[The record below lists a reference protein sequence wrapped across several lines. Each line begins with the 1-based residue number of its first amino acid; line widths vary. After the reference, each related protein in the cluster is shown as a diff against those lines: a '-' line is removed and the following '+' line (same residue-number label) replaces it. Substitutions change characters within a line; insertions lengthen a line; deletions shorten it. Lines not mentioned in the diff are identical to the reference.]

1 MGGTAH
7 DFHRSL
13 SCGWPGGQR
22 GTLPAMATGA
32 LPDVAIPVPSTAAP
46 AARIVGR
53 FGVAGAIALAGAL
66 GCYVVLVGTHSGQA
80 LENLALDGARS
91 MVPSLRRESLPSLS
105 EVVLVAFGLALALLA
120 VVALLRRRPVLL
132 ITTGAAMVGSVAAVQ
147 LIAATLTRPELTPA
161 PPEWI
166 QNDFPSGH
174 VAVAVALG
182 LGLVML
188 VPSRVRA
195 SATVVAAVWAIGVG
209 QAVGITGWH
218 RMSAVVGATL
228 IVAAFACLG
237 IIVLAVAG
245 RVRPLRSSR
254 LIAAL
259 VATLVIG
266 VAAFLLGGDA
276 FALAFVRLVVEHQLP
291 EDVRA
296 DLVFSATSLAGS
308 AAVAGTFIAFLWLLR
323 PYALDEPG

>member
-1 MGGTAH
+1 
-7 DFHRSL
+7 
-13 SCGWPGGQR
+13 
-22 GTLPAMATGA
+22 
-32 LPDVAIPVPSTAAP
+32 
-46 AARIVGR
+46 
-53 FGVAGAIALAGAL
+53 
-66 GCYVVLVGTHSGQA
+66 
-80 LENLALDGARS
+80 
-91 MVPSLRRESLPSLS
+91 
-105 EVVLVAFGLALALLA
+105 
-120 VVALLRRRPVLL
+120 
-132 ITTGAAMVGSVAAVQ
+132 
-147 LIAATLTRPELTPA
+147 
-161 PPEWI
+161 
-166 QNDFPSGH
+166 
-174 VAVAVALG
+174 
-182 LGLVML
+182 ML
-188 VPSRVRA
+188 VPGRVRA
-195 SATVVAAVWAIGVG
+195 AATVVAAVWAIGVG

-296 DLVFSATSLAGS
+296 DLVFSATTLAGS
-308 AAVAGTFIAFLWLLR
+308 VAVAGTFIAFLWLLR
-323 PYALDEPG
+323 PYALDEPD